1 MKTVIQRVKS
11 ASVTV
16 DGQLISSIAKGV
28 LIFAAIGK
36 DDTPKEAESMASK
49 VLKVK
54 LWEDDQGGKWKKN
67 VQEING
73 EVLCGLYFHSQSP
86 AASQT
91 NMVCAVSQF
100 TLLASTKKGNKPD
113 FHKSAS
119 AAKGKELY
127 DHFLARVRSQ
137 YREDR
142 VKDGVFQAMMDV
154 ALVNDGPVGVD
165 YRCIDEA
172 VTIEIE
178 TNPAEMKNPTDFAAF
193 TDELEEGAF
202 KGHVHKTFDLPASL
216 ME

>member
-16 DGQLISSIAKGV
+16 DGQLISSIAKGILV
-28 LIFAAIGK
+28 FAAVGK
-36 DDTPKEAESMASK
+36 DDTLKEAESMASK
-49 VLKVK
+49 VLKLK

-73 EVLCGLYFHSQSP
+73 EVLC
-86 AASQT
+86 
-91 NMVCAVSQF
+91 VSQF

-113 FHKSAS
+113 LHKSAP
-119 AAKGKELY
+119 AIKGKELY
-127 DHFLARVRSQ
+127 DHFFARVRSQ

-154 ALVNDGPVGVD
+154 ELINDGP
-165 YRCIDEA
+165 

-178 TNPAEMKNPTDFAAF
+178 TNPPEMKNPTEF
-193 TDELEEGAF
+193 TPFDGNLEDSGTF
-202 KGHVHKTFDLPASL
+202 HHSGPMHKTFDLPASL
-216 ME
+216 LE

>member
-36 DDTPKEAESMASK
+36 DDTPKETESMASK

-73 EVLCGLYFHSQSP
+73 EVLC
-86 AASQT
+86 
-91 NMVCAVSQF
+91 VSQF

>member
-54 LWEDDQGGKWKKN
+54 LWEDDQGSKWKKN

-73 EVLCGLYFHSQSP
+73 EVLC
-86 AASQT
+86 
-91 NMVCAVSQF
+91 VSQF

-113 FHKSAS
+113 FHKCAS

-137 YREDR
+137 YRHDR

-154 ALVNDGPVGVD
+154 ELVNDGPVGVD

-178 TNPAEMKNPTDFAAF
+178 TNSAEMKNPTDFAAF

>member
-54 LWEDDQGGKWKKN
+54 LWEDDQGSKWKKK

-73 EVLCGLYFHSQSP
+73 EVLC
-86 AASQT
+86 
-91 NMVCAVSQF
+91 VSQF

-137 YREDR
+137 YRHDR

-154 ALVNDGPVGVD
+154 ELVNDGPVGVD

-178 TNPAEMKNPTDFAAF
+178 TNSAEMKNPTDFAAF

>member
-73 EVLCGLYFHSQSP
+73 EVLC
-86 AASQT
+86 
-91 NMVCAVSQF
+91 VSQF